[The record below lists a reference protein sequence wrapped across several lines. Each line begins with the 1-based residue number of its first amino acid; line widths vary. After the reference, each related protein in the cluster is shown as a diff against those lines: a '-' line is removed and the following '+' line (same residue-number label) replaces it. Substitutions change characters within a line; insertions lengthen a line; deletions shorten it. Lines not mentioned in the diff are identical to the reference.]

1 MFTMKRY
8 ILLLLLSFFSLMAP
22 SQEWMTNLPA
32 AKRIAMVQNKMLL
45 MIWEEA
51 SMSPY
56 PVSIY
61 DDKGNKIYVRDL
73 FENEF
78 VNKLIWE
85 HFVPVVVSED
95 VYAEWYNKLKGKRS
109 VLYMQ
114 KFDDDFFKVIDVNG
128 NILNTSEPYYEILNI
143 SEFIARYY
151 LDTTY
156 LKGELTNYMK
166 QKDVYT
172 TFRLAVKYIDISIY
186 VNEDVKAE
194 MIKLSNIYLDEASRF
209 LESQQGEDKSL
220 LKDKI
225 FLQELKQMLIQKR
238 PRRVLRLL
246 KKTPVS
252 AEDTSNSSMLAFL
265 NFTAHLMLKDE
276 ASASA
281 WRDQLTTTDI
291 KKANVLVQQ

>member
-1 MFTMKRY
+1 MFAMKRY
-8 ILLLLLSFFSLMAP
+8 ILLLLLSFFTLVST

-56 PVSIY
+56 PVSLY

-73 FENEF
+73 FENKF
-78 VNKLIWE
+78 VNELIWE

-95 VYAEWYNKLKGKRS
+95 VYADWYNELKGKRS

-114 KFDDDFFKVIDVNG
+114 KFDDDFFKVMDVNG

-151 LDTTY
+151 LDTSY
-156 LKGELTNYMK
+156 LKGELTNYIK
-166 QKDVYT
+166 QKDIYT

-194 MIKLSNIYLDEASRF
+194 MIKLSNIYLDEAAQY
-209 LESQQGEDKSL
+209 LESLTNDEKQL

-225 FLQELKQMLIQKR
+225 FLQELKQLLIQNR

-246 KKTPVS
+246 KKTPLS
-252 AEDTSNSSMLAFL
+252 AEDPSNKTMLAFL
-265 NFTAHLMLKDE
+265 NFTAHLLLKDE
-276 ASASA
+276 TSAGV
-281 WRDQLTTTDI
+281 WRDQLTTSDI
-291 KKANVLVQQ
+291 KKANLLVRQ